1 MAQNATSSTPI
12 YTQHPDDIA
21 QTNKALAPSGSPN
34 ERQINGK
41 VVYSANGRL
50 MDIPNVV
57 EWVMRAGNTLEER
70 RRAARNLYLETLK
83 KQIASFELRYKIER
97 EKVKGL
103 ILTLDPARAF
113 QHFLDHPDKDY
124 MLLLAQHLHDLK
136 AALVGT
142 GFHAVTSEYKVLD
155 NFIKLGL
162 DYLNAFQTPVID
174 PGTYRFSAPPDN
186 NLVMYTSG
194 YHSDWQSATREAYST
209 AYKLGYALE
218 DIYVFNYREKGPIQ
232 LAEVMGRNA
241 RFVGDFK
248 VLLEL
253 EKSLNSDDKL
263 DDPELLQYKAE
274 LWNSS
279 PHLQNWTFTQEDNLN
294 STLLGNATALGRQLK
309 QIKAARPGKKI
320 NLMASSQGSAVT
332 VGFLL
337 QKDTHRHY
345 IFDIELAQ
353 VISSYSITI
362 SAHGGAF
369 LSQAA
374 SFAAKTG
381 IIMDLIKP
389 IAKEIGAKITRDL
402 AIDSDF
408 TQANYAALADP
419 ITRERLKNVRGL
431 EVYAAND
438 DITTSVPLA
447 VLPSTS
453 EVRMVTGRHEEII
466 VGTAEGA
473 GNKANKYIHNFLSG
487 KLYPDLKSDGLIY
500 SGYLKKGL
508 SDFDVGAESP
518 IPIPNEIRQGLVPLL
533 TGKSGVID
541 YEVLRQVLK
550 DIHDDFDLE
559 IPKYWP
565 KPSFAAFRP

>member
-1 MAQNATSSTPI
+1 MTPNPTSSAPI
-12 YTQHPDDIA
+12 YSHQPDDIA
-21 QTNKALAPSGSPN
+21 RTNAALAPSGSPN

-41 VVYSANGRL
+41 VIYSANGRL

-57 EWVMRAGNTLEER
+57 EWVMRAGNSLEER
-70 RRAARNLYLETLK
+70 RAAARQLYLDTLK
-83 KQIASFELRYKIER
+83 KQIANFEYRYQAEKEKI
-97 EKVKGL
+97 KGL
-103 ILTLDPARAF
+103 IISLDPARAF

-136 AALVGT
+136 AALAGT
-142 GFHAVTSEYKVLD
+142 GFHALTSEYKILV
-155 NFIKLGL
+155 NFINLGL
-162 DYLNAFQTPVID
+162 DYLDAFQTPLTD

-186 NLVMYTSG
+186 NLVVYVSG

-218 DIYVFNYREKGPIQ
+218 DIYVFNYREKEPIQ
-232 LAEVMGRNA
+232 LSEIMGHNA

-253 EKSLNSDDKL
+253 EKSLSSDEKL
-263 DDPELLQYKAE
+263 DDPELLKYKDE
-274 LWNSS
+274 LWNSN
-279 PHLQNWTFTQEDNLN
+279 PRLQNWTFTQQDNLN
-294 STLLGNATALGRQLK
+294 SSLLGNSIELGRQIK

-320 NLMASSQGSAVT
+320 NLMAISQGCAIT

-337 QKDTHRHY
+337 QKDTHRRY

-353 VISSYSITI
+353 VIASYSIII

-374 SFAAKTG
+374 SFASKTG
-381 IIMDLIKP
+381 IIIDLIKP
-389 IAKEIGAKITRDL
+389 IAKEIGAKITQDL

-408 TQANYAALADP
+408 TQATYAALADP

-438 DITTSVPLA
+438 DITTSMPLA
-447 VLPSTS
+447 MLPSTR
-453 EVRMVTGRHEEII
+453 EVRMVTGRHGEII
-466 VGTAEGA
+466 VGTAESA
-473 GNKANKYIHNFLSG
+473 GNKANKYIHNFLAG
-487 KLYPDLKSDGLIY
+487 KVYPDLKSDSLIY

-508 SDFDVGAESP
+508 PDFDIGAESP
-518 IPIPNEIRQGLVPLL
+518 IPIPDGVRQGLVPLL

-541 YEVLRQVLK
+541 YDVLRQVFK
-550 DIHDDFDLE
+550 DIREDFDLE
-559 IPKYWP
+559 IPKHWP